1 MNNNNETEDI
11 EYLDIDLDESETE
24 FMVDS
29 STIIQKRLRNIMLRR
44 KGILLKKYS
53 LML

>member
-11 EYLDIDLDESETE
+11 EYLDVDLDESETE

-29 STIIQKRLRNIMLRR
+29 SNDKKRLRNIMLRR

>member
-29 STIIQKRLRNIMLRR
+29 SNDNSEEI
-44 KGILLKKYS
+44 KKYNAE
-53 LML
+53 